1 MVRSLLTK
9 SSKENKVSEE
19 KGDDGSKLRHDQYIA
34 LLFNGCMCCVCEEIS
49 LRSISIYSA
58 MAW

>member
-19 KGDDGSKLRHDQYIA
+19 KGDDGSKLRHDY
-34 LLFNGCMCCVCEEIS
+34 LLPLFFNVRMCCV
-49 LRSISIYSA
+49 
-58 MAW
+58 

>member
-19 KGDDGSKLRHDQYIA
+19 KGDDGSKLRHDIYC
-34 LLFNGCMCCVCEEIS
+34 LCFPMYVCVVCEKIS
-49 LRSISIYSA
+49 FKI
-58 MAW
+58 